1 MSGIGSASLKK
12 HRDGA
17 RLTRDQAIQAKCAE
31 CCCDYTD
38 GRFDCGLTHCPLHP
52 WMPYRGQQESAQ
64 AEE

>member
-12 HRDGA
+12 HRGGGY
-17 RLTRDQAIQAKCAE
+17 LTRDQAIQAKCAE
-31 CCCDYTD
+31 CCCDYHD
-38 GRFDCGLTHCPLHP
+38 GRFDCGLTRCPLHP